1 MYCKNN
7 WDNGERRRSFEAAPG
22 RHLIDNK
29 LGQVNGGATTS
40 QGPVNVY
47 TIRLLSKEQALTPSG
62 TPKVYRIHGSQHMR
76 LLYTPVNLDL
86 RR

>member
-47 TIRLLSKEQALTPSG
+47 TIRLLSKEQA
-62 TPKVYRIHGSQHMR
+62 
-76 LLYTPVNLDL
+76 
-86 RR
+86 